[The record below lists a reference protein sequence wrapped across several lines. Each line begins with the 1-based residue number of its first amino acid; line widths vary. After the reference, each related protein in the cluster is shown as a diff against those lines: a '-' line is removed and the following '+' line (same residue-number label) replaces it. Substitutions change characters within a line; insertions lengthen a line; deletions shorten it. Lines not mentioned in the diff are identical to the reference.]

1 MENNIFPNTLSRPK
15 SYVLTSY
22 VLRLNILRINDLRP

>member
-1 MENNIFPNTLSRPK
+1 MENNIFPNTLFRPK

-22 VLRLNILRINDLRP
+22 VLRINDLRPLILA